1 MINSET
7 LRQILPAC
15 KDPDLWASELDAA
28 AKVFYFDTTQRLA
41 AFIAQTAHESASYNV
56 LQENLNYSKEGLRK
70 VFPKYFPDDATASR
84 YARQPKWIA
93 SRVYGNRMGNGG
105 EQTQEGWK
113 FRGRGLIQV
122 TGKNNY
128 RLCSDFLF
136 GDDRLLE
143 DPDILLEPEYAMA
156 SAGWFWETNKLN
168 DVVDSGNFVQLTK
181 RINGGTNGLAHRQEL
196 FDAALRY
203 LE

>member
-15 KDPDLWASELDAA
+15 KDPNLWASELDAA

>member
-15 KDPDLWASELDAA
+15 KDPDLWASELDVA

>member
-1 MINSET
+1 
-7 LRQILPAC
+7 
-15 KDPDLWASELDAA
+15 
-28 AKVFYFDTTQRLA
+28 
-41 AFIAQTAHESASYNV
+41 
-56 LQENLNYSKEGLRK
+56 
-70 VFPKYFPDDATASR
+70 
-84 YARQPKWIA
+84 
-93 SRVYGNRMGNGG
+93 VYGNRMGNGG